1 MPSSPPST
9 TRHDLQAILS
19 LEMPIIVLL
28 GERPMKLS
36 DVMALCPGVIIEL
49 PKKADDE
56 LTLQVNNKPIG
67 SGIAVKVGENFGI
80 RLTFLGDLKSRITA
94 MGVDEPGK
102 RDKAAEAEAEAMAEA
117 LLAGQV

>member
-1 MPSSPPST
+1 MASSSN
-9 TRHDLQAILS
+9 DLRAILS

-28 GERPMKLS
+28 GERQMKLS
-36 DVMALCPGVIIEL
+36 EITNLCPGVIIEL

-56 LTLQVNNKPIG
+56 LVLQVNNKAVG

-80 RLTFLGDLKSRITA
+80 RLTFIGDLKARIAA
-94 MGVDEPGK
+94 MGAADQAN